1 MNLLKFLFGIV
12 LVQIATYFLIVLAP
26 NELNLVGF
34 IRIAIP
40 LLFIALVV
48 AFWFNSIAGHH
59 SKDAISKV
67 KDDFANERDKLRVNA
82 HRAKERVIKNA
93 QKDLAKETAKAHA
106 KANFKVGAAFA
117 GMLGVGALFVFAQ
130 MLTAGLLA
138 ISATVG
144 AMGGYYWRGK
154 RLENR
159 QLKEIENRKAIKVI
173 DAKPKKV
180 KQLKAKES

>member
-1 MNLLKFLFGIV
+1 MQIVKFLFGIV

-26 NELNLVGF
+26 DELTLSGF
-34 IRIAIP
+34 FRISIP
-40 LLFIALVV
+40 LLFISLIV

-59 SKDAISKV
+59 SKDAIGKV
-67 KDDFANERDKLRVNA
+67 KDDFHNEREKIRTNAQRAKTRAVNA
-82 HRAKERVIKNA
+82 IRKESAKEAAR
-93 QKDLAKETAKAHA
+93 AHA

-154 RLENR
+154 R
-159 QLKEIENRKAIKVI
+159 IENKRFKELESHPNIKVIESKRKAITK
-173 DAKPKKV
+173 
-180 KQLKAKES
+180 